1 MTDIRKE
8 KDTHLLAL
16 VLSAKSPNCIE
27 VPRLNKFIGKELADT
42 IKMFSQLQRVLD
54 NEYIFT
60 QKQYDTLLNGIEDYY
75 LNDDEI
81 MTKYGD
87 A

>member
-1 MTDIRKE
+1 MIDIRKE
-8 KDTHLLAL
+8 TDSYLLST
-16 VLSAKSPNCIE
+16 VFEI
-27 VPRLNKFIGKELADT
+27 PRLKKFIGKEIADT
-42 IKMFSQLQRVLD
+42 IKMFSQLQKVLAD
-54 NEYIFT
+54 EYIFT
-60 QKQYDTLLNGIEDYY
+60 QKQYDALMNGIEDYY